1 MATIVESKAYFR
13 KRWSEIGLEQDVL
26 QAFELAGI
34 DTITKYAFARVPPGQ
49 NLTQQ
54 ELTEWFNEITGSDP
68 PPGQVAQIRQLHFE
82 SHTLVIAQLKSQVES
97 PVAETAQPK
106 KIPQSERLSRMK
118 RLKDELSGVLI
129 ENELEPST
137 SLLEY
142 AAHLEQCD
150 ILRYI
155 PVEKCQ
161 SRHFEMQHSKPKKS
175 VEIDGSTLKIS
186 EGSQVPTQDASTAFE
201 VQQALRRRGLALE
214 FANLIS
220 WPVHERYVSYLFHQF
235 TQEPPPGF
243 SKITIAQ
250 ILRADREAFNQA
262 SETCPHIRSH
272 GDGTRPLDDV
282 FRNIFQMHQ
291 VSFHL
296 LPTVASKKIEKE
308 PNKYHWAPYG
318 GHDDSPGYLKGKG
331 KGKKGKQK
339 GGKGKQKGASYR
351 QWEPP
356 VPMALREGGGVAN
369 DPSGQAICFGYNM
382 GVCKDAPDGAECP
395 KGRHV
400 CCKKGCFQLHPFVTA
415 HKSSRA

>member
-1 MATIVESKAYFR
+1 M
-13 KRWSEIGLEQDVL
+13 
-26 QAFELAGI
+26 
-34 DTITKYAFARVPPGQ
+34 
-49 NLTQQ
+49 
-54 ELTEWFNEITGSDP
+54 
-68 PPGQVAQIRQLHFE
+68 AQIRQLHFE
-82 SHTLVIAQLKSQVES
+82 SHTLVIAQLTSQVES

-129 ENELEPST
+129 ENEVEPST

-142 AAHLEQCD
+142 AVHLEQCD

-161 SRHFEMQHSKPKKS
+161 SRHFEMQHSKPKKA
-175 VEIDGSTLKIS
+175 VEIDGSSLKIS
-186 EGSQVPTQDASTAFE
+186 ESSQVPTQDANTAFE
-201 VQQALRRRGLALE
+201 VQQALRRRGLAVE

-235 TQEPPPGF
+235 TQGPPPGF

-262 SETCPHIRSH
+262 SETCPHIRAL

-282 FRNIFQMHQ
+282 FKNIFQMHQ

-296 LPTVASKKIEKE
+296 LPTVTSKKVEKE
-308 PNKYHWAPYG
+308 PHHKYQWAPYSS
-318 GHDDSPGYLKGKG
+318 HDDSSGYSKGKG

-339 GGKGKQKGASYR
+339 GCKGKQKGDRIVSGNLQS
-351 QWEPP
+351 QWPSEKEG
-356 VPMALREGGGVAN
+356 VWPMTLQDRPYVSATTWEFARTLQTGLSA
-369 DPSGQAICFGYNM
+369 Q
-382 GVCKDAPDGAECP
+382 KDATCVARKAVSNCIHLSQPTSHLKLDIHTSHLASIL
-395 KGRHV
+395 
-400 CCKKGCFQLHPFVTA
+400 GCLT
-415 HKSSRA
+415 KI